1 MYTMEL
7 TNILQGLGNSFFLAS
22 GGGEHNI
29 LQDIGLS
36 IIVATGLAHIA
47 KVLKQP
53 LILGYILAGVLLGEQ
68 MGFKLVT
75 DRASIEVISEIGLIL
90 LLFIIG
96 LEINLPELAK
106 MGKAVFVLGIF
117 QFSLSVAF
125 VYAFLTVIP
134 FPVGTEKFDKLYICV
149 ALSLSSTLI
158 VIKLLQDKV
167 ELSTLAGKLT
177 VGVLI
182 FQDIWAILFMGV
194 QPNLN
199 NPEILKILIS
209 FGNIFLI
216 LTFSFVIS
224 KYILVRLFNSISS
237 SPELI
242 LLSAMMWCFS
252 LCGVADLIGLSIEM
266 GALIAGLSIAAFPF
280 SSDVISK
287 VIGIRDFFI
296 TLFFVTLGL
305 KVPVPTLFTVQVAL
319 LVILLMLFIRLIT
332 IFPLVLSQGKGI
344 KNSFVTTI
352 NLAQISEFSL
362 VILTIGAS
370 FSHITEELSAIIL
383 TATIIA
389 SVLSTYM
396 IVYNHSLATLL
407 TKTAAKLGLKEA
419 SDDSGKGH
427 DDHGAV
433 RDIMVL
439 GYFRIARTLIR
450 LVREQSPQLAER
462 MIVADYNPSFKEE
475 LTSAGFKWVY
485 VDLTHLESLE
495 HNGIHHASYII
506 CTISDAFLK
515 GTTNDRLLSSLKKL
529 APHAKI
535 VLTVDDKEDGK
546 KLEAEGAF
554 HTILPGEITGEYLFD
569 FLGQKTRTI

>member
-1 MYTMEL
+1 ME
-7 TNILQGLGNSFFLAS
+7 ISSIIQGIGTSFFLAS
-22 GGGEHNI
+22 GGGQHNI

-36 IIVATGLAHIA
+36 IIVATALAHIA

-75 DRASIEVISEIGLIL
+75 DRESIEVISEIGLIL

-106 MGKAVFVLGIF
+106 MGKAVFILGIF
-117 QFSLSVAF
+117 QFTLSVLFA
-125 VYAFLTVIP
+125 YIFLSVIP
-134 FPVGTEKFDKLYICV
+134 FPVGNEKFDKLYICI

-199 NPEILKILIS
+199 NPEVLKILLS
-209 FGNIFLI
+209 FANIFLI
-216 LTFSFVIS
+216 LTMSFVIS
-224 KYILVRLFNSISS
+224 KYVLVRLFDSISS

-252 LCGVADLIGLSIEM
+252 LCAVADKFGLSIEM

-305 KVPVPTLFTVQVAL
+305 KVPIPTLVTVQVAFL
-319 LVILLMLFIRLIT
+319 IILLMLFIRLIT

-344 KNSFVTTI
+344 KNSFVATI

-362 VILTIGAS
+362 VILTIGS
-370 FSHITEELSAIIL
+370 TFSHISEQLSAIIL

-396 IVYNHSLATLL
+396 IVYNHSLALFL
-407 TKTAAKLGLKEA
+407 TRTAAKIGLKDTA
-419 SDDSGKGH
+419 TDDVRVDNH
-427 DDHGAV
+427 DHNAHI
-433 RDIMVL
+433 RDILIL
-439 GYFRIARTLIR
+439 GHFRIARTLLRLIR
-450 LVREQSPQLAER
+450 ENSPKLADR
-462 MIVADYNPSFKEE
+462 ITIADYNPSTKEE
-475 LTSAGFKWVY
+475 LAKAGFRWVY
-485 VDLTHLESLE
+485 VDLAHVESLE
-495 HNGIHHASYII
+495 HNGIHDATYII
-506 CTISDAFLK
+506 STISDAFLK
-515 GTTNDRLLSSLKKL
+515 GTTNERLLSSLKKL

-535 VLTVDDKEDGK
+535 VLTVDDREDGK
-546 KLEAEGAF
+546 RLEAEGAYY
-554 HTILPGEITGEYLFD
+554 TILPGEITGEYLFD
-569 FLGQKTRTI
+569 FLAQKTRIL

>member
-1 MYTMEL
+1 MEI
-7 TNILQGLGNSFFLAS
+7 TSIIQGIGTSFFLAS
-22 GGGEHNI
+22 GGGQHNI

-36 IIVATGLAHIA
+36 IIVATALAHIA

-75 DRASIEVISEIGLIL
+75 DRESIEVISEIGLIL

-106 MGKAVFVLGIF
+106 MGKAVFILGIF
-117 QFSLSVAF
+117 QFTLSVLFA
-125 VYAFLTVIP
+125 YIFLSVIP
-134 FPVGTEKFDKLYICV
+134 FPVGNEKFDRLYICI

-199 NPEILKILIS
+199 NPEVLKILLS
-209 FGNIFLI
+209 FANIFLI
-216 LTFSFVIS
+216 LTMSFVIS
-224 KYILVRLFNSISS
+224 KYVLVRLFNSISS

-252 LCGVADLIGLSIEM
+252 LCGVAEKFGLSIEM

-305 KVPVPTLFTVQVAL
+305 KVPIPTLVTVQVAFL
-319 LVILLMLFIRLIT
+319 IILLMLFIRLIT

-344 KNSFVTTI
+344 KNSFVATI

-362 VILTIGAS
+362 VILTIGS
-370 FSHITEELSAIIL
+370 TFSHISEQLSAIIL

-396 IVYNHSLATLL
+396 IVYNHSLALFL
-407 TKTAAKLGLKEA
+407 TRTAAKIGLKDTA
-419 SDDSGKGH
+419 TDDVRVENH
-427 DDHGAV
+427 DHNAHI
-433 RDIMVL
+433 RDILIL
-439 GYFRIARTLIR
+439 GHFRIARTLLRLIR
-450 LVREQSPQLAER
+450 ENSPKLADR
-462 MIVADYNPSFKEE
+462 ITIADYNPSTKEE
-475 LTSAGFKWVY
+475 LAKAGFRWVY
-485 VDLTHLESLE
+485 VDLAHVESLE
-495 HNGIHHASYII
+495 HNGIHDATYII
-506 CTISDAFLK
+506 STISDAFLK

-535 VLTVDDKEDGK
+535 VLTVDDRDDGK
-546 KLEAEGAF
+546 RLEAEGAYY
-554 HTILPGEITGEYLFD
+554 TILPGEITGEYLFD
-569 FLGQKTRTI
+569 FLAQKTRIL

>member
-1 MYTMEL
+1 MEI
-7 TNILQGLGNSFFLAS
+7 TSIIQGIGTSFFLAS
-22 GGGEHNI
+22 GGGQHNI

-36 IIVATGLAHIA
+36 IIVATALAHIA

-75 DRASIEVISEIGLIL
+75 DRESIEVISEIGLIL

-106 MGKAVFVLGIF
+106 MGKAVFILGIF
-117 QFSLSVAF
+117 QFTLSVLFA
-125 VYAFLTVIP
+125 YIFLSVIP
-134 FPVGTEKFDKLYICV
+134 FPVGNEKFDRLYICI

-199 NPEILKILIS
+199 NPEVLKILLS
-209 FGNIFLI
+209 FANIFLI
-216 LTFSFVIS
+216 LTMSFVIS
-224 KYILVRLFNSISS
+224 KYVLVRLFNSISS

-252 LCGVADLIGLSIEM
+252 LCGVAEKFGLSIEM

-305 KVPVPTLFTVQVAL
+305 KVPIPTLVTVQVAFL
-319 LVILLMLFIRLIT
+319 IILLMLFIRLVT

-344 KNSFVTTI
+344 KNSFVATI

-362 VILTIGAS
+362 VILTIGS
-370 FSHITEELSAIIL
+370 TFSHISEQLSAIIL

-396 IVYNHSLATLL
+396 IVYNHSLALFL
-407 TKTAAKLGLKEA
+407 TRTAAKIGLKDTA
-419 SDDSGKGH
+419 TDDVRVDNH
-427 DDHGAV
+427 DQNSHI
-433 RDIMVL
+433 RDILIL
-439 GYFRIARTLIR
+439 GHFRIARTLLRLIR
-450 LVREQSPQLAER
+450 ENSPKLADR
-462 MIVADYNPSFKEE
+462 ITIADYNPSTKEE
-475 LTSAGFKWVY
+475 LAKAGFRWVY
-485 VDLTHLESLE
+485 VDLAHVESLE
-495 HNGIHHASYII
+495 HNGIHDATYII
-506 CTISDAFLK
+506 STISDAFLK

-535 VLTVDDKEDGK
+535 VLTVDDRDDGK
-546 KLEAEGAF
+546 RLEAEGAYY
-554 HTILPGEITGEYLFD
+554 TILPGEITGEYLFD
-569 FLGQKTRTI
+569 FLAQKTRIL